1 MGRNFK
7 QGMGNGNFLGLFNKC
22 TTTLAR
28 MPKSYPNCISGAAP
42 GSCEIK
48 GELRSMRLWLC
59 LCGLFASVLLKQLS
73 SALSY
78 LPSWKLHIFSPRL
91 NIIKQNHKD
100 FTLINARLQSAFSFY
115 QANKIFGLQQEGKQ
129 VSSCS
134 TDLEAC
140 WDPAGL

>member
-1 MGRNFK
+1 MATFRDYLISAQPQWQECLNPT
-7 QGMGNGNFLGLFNKC
+7 QSASLGQRPAL
-22 TTTLAR
+22 TV
-28 MPKSYPNCISGAAP
+28 
-42 GSCEIK
+42 IK
-48 GELRSMRLWLC
+48 GELGSTRLWLC

>member
-1 MGRNFK
+1 
-7 QGMGNGNFLGLFNKC
+7 MGNGNFSGLFNKC
-22 TTTLAR
+22 TTMVSR
-28 MPKSYPNCISGAAP
+28 MPKSYPKCISGAAP

-48 GELRSMRLWLC
+48 GELRSPRLWLC

-73 SALSY
+73 SSLSY

-91 NIIKQNHKD
+91 SIIKQNHKD
-100 FTLINARLQSAFSFY
+100 FTLINAKLQSAFSFY